1 MSKYQVIMNNNTTLS
16 FKNRSF
22 RQVELILVL
31 FLIFAVVQAIFFE
44 NRYANFIGGAFVAII
59 IVSMQQPYRYTIE
72 GNKLIFKFHLKRN
85 KIINIADIQEIDVA
99 KHNCLPFTYKPS
111 GYDNVSHVRL
121 LVNDIAIKVIQ
132 EELTKRNSNIEV
144 LFS

>member
-1 MSKYQVIMNNNTTLS
+1 MKDERTLS

-22 RQVELILVL
+22 RQLEVILVL
-31 FLIFAVVQAIFFE
+31 YLIFAVVQALFLE
-44 NRYANFIGGAFVAII
+44 NRYINAVVGVGMSII
-59 IVSMQQPYRYTIE
+59 LISSVQPHKYTID
-72 GNKLIFKFHLKRN
+72 GGKLVLNFYLKQN
-85 KIINIADIQEIDVA
+85 KIINIADIQEIVVA

-111 GYDNVSHVRL
+111 GYDNVSHERL